1 MWRWT
6 VYRILTSLTDSAVWS
21 YVKQCTWSP
30 PQWQSQQCEVG
41 QCTES
46 SPHWQTQQCEAKLN
60 SVHDPH
66 LSDRV
71 SSVKSSW
78 TVYRIL
84 TSVTESAVWS
94 EVGQCTESA
103 IWSEVGQCT
112 ESSPRWQSQQ
122 CEVKLDSVQNPHLSD
137 TVSSVKWSW
146 TVYRVSNMKWSW
158 TVHRTLTSVTE
169 SAVWSQVLQCT
180 EFSPQWQSAVWREV
194 GQCTESS
201 SQWQSQQCEV
211 KLDSVQNPYLSDR
224 VSNVK
229 WSWVSNVKWS
239 WTVYIILTSVTELA
253 VWSEVG
259 QCTESAVWSE
269 VGQCTES
276 LPQWQSQ
283 QCEVKLSQQCEVKL
297 DSVHNPHLGD
307 RVSRVKWSWT
317 VYRVSSVKWSW
328 TVYRILTSVTESAM
342 WSEVGQC
349 TESSPRWQS
358 SVPRREPLG
367 HKIDILE
374 EARGHSEM
382 YVTIRWS
389 GRRPERSEPDW

>member
-1 MWRWT
+1 M
-6 VYRILTSLTDSAVWS
+6 I
-21 YVKQCTWSP
+21 
-30 PQWQSQQCEVG
+30 
-41 QCTES
+41 
-46 SPHWQTQQCEAKLN
+46 
-60 SVHDPH
+60 
-66 LSDRV
+66 
-71 SSVKSSW
+71 
-78 TVYRIL
+78 
-84 TSVTESAVWS
+84 
-94 EVGQCTESA
+94 
-103 IWSEVGQCT
+103 
-112 ESSPRWQSQQ
+112 
-122 CEVKLDSVQNPHLSD
+122 
-137 TVSSVKWSW
+137 
-146 TVYRVSNMKWSW
+146 
-158 TVHRTLTSVTE
+158 LTSVTE
-169 SAVWSQVLQCT
+169 SAVWSQV
-180 EFSPQWQSAVWREV
+180 

-201 SQWQSQQCEV
+201 PQWQSQQCEV
-211 KLDSVQNPYLSDR
+211 KLDSVQSQQYEVKLDSAQNPHLSDR
-224 VSNVK
+224 VSSVK
-229 WSWVSNVKWS
+229 SSFTMYRILTSMTVSSVKRS
-239 WTVYIILTSVTELA
+239 WTVYRILISM
-253 VWSEVG
+253 
-259 QCTESAVWSE
+259 TESAVWSE

-374 EARGHSEM
+374 ETRGHSEM